1 MRLALLLA
9 ALVVIFVIVRSRR
22 SRVEV
27 WHEVAEEPAGP

>member
-22 SRVEV
+22 SVEV